1 MHAIS
6 IFVDRLVF
14 AGTCV
19 VGWVIF
25 PLLIAAGFIALL
37 GYALIAELVVTAT
50 GSVDRSTRKTI
61 PTP

>member
-6 IFVDRLVF
+6 TFADRLVF

-25 PLLIAAGFIALL
+25 PLLIATGVIALL
-37 GYALIAELVVTAT
+37 LYALIAELMVTAT
-50 GSVDRSTRKTI
+50 SAPAARPDPAPRR
-61 PTP
+61 P